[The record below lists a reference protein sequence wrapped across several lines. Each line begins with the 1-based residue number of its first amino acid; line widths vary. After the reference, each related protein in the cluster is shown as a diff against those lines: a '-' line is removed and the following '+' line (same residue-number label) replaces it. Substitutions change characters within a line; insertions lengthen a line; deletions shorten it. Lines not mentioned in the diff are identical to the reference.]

1 MLDAAPAKAGAARGA
16 HAATAA
22 RTQAAGAHVPQ
33 SPPAELTEAE
43 LRSKIMRQVRPCA
56 LPRPNGTPLSPRATR
71 SRNRTLVLFAA
82 AARERAD
89 APGRR
94 RSSPAPAP
102 AC

>member
-16 HAATAA
+16 HA
-22 RTQAAGAHVPQ
+22 PQ

-82 AARERAD
+82 AAHVRAD

-94 RSSPAPAP
+94 RSSPAPAR